1 MTKTMNYNLNKP
13 EATDPLRL
21 ADFNGN
27 ADIIDTALAG
37 CARVECGTYTG
48 THTYGSSSPNTLTF
62 GIAPKIVFVFTVST
76 EYGSMANTAYTG
88 NAMGENNV
96 VFYYGGSKYLTYSS
110 GTGLTHYTLSGNT
123 LTWYNTQSAW
133 LQLNGNNTTYGYIAI
148 G

>member
-1 MTKTMNYNLNKP
+1 MTKTEHYNLNKP
-13 EATDPLRL
+13 EGGDPLRL
-21 ADFNGN
+21 ADFNAN
-27 ADIIDTALAG
+27 ADIIDAALAG

-48 THTYGSSSPNTLTF
+48 KGTYGSSNKNKLTF
-62 GIAPKIVFVFTVST
+62 GIQPKIVFIFKTI
-76 EYGSMANTAYTG
+76 EYGSMADTAYTG
-88 NAMGENNV
+88 SALGTNNV

-110 GTGLTHYTLSGNT
+110 GMGQTHYTLSGNT

>member
-1 MTKTMNYNLNKP
+1 MTKTEHYNLNKP
-13 EATDPLRL
+13 EAGDPVRV
-21 ADFNGN
+21 ADFNEN

-37 CARVECGTYTG
+37 GARVECGTYTG
-48 THTYGSSSPNTLTF
+48 THTYGSDKPNTLTF

-96 VFYYGGSKYLTYSS
+96 VFYYGGSSIRTYSS
-110 GTGLTHYTLSGNT
+110 GVGTMHYTLSGNT
-123 LTWYNTQSAW
+123 LSWYSTQSETV
-133 LQLNGNNTTYGYIAI
+133 QLNSGGSTYGYIAI